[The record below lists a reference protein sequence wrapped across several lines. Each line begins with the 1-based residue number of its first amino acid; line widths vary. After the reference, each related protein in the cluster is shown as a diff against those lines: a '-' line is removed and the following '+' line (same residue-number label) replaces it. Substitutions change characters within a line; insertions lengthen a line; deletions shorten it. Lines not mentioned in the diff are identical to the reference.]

1 MILDNETQ
9 PERNTWERSHS
20 INFLKTLERKENIR
34 NTRKHHRKN
43 SIPSVDRTISTASK
57 TTEHSNSDASSR
69 EAATGIFETSI
80 HTQRAISTAERK
92 AFMIELANNSAKQKI
107 EVESRDCD
115 NVDARAVKPLMSRRA
130 YFNQLYKYKM
140 MKENEMNEIKS
151 NSESSEESYDEDDV
165 IDRAQCSIW
174 GTGALASQRKKVV
187 HKMPSSRLPEIEKM
201 SINMSNKEK
210 IEQAPRKKLV
220 KFKDQD
226 RSEQV
231 EGPGNSLWNK
241 SLLQIVGE
249 GLFGGYDISPEE
261 LGNQF
266 PISDILVQDF
276 DDCSAVTLDAGLRL
290 VSGSQK

>member
-1 MILDNETQ
+1 
-9 PERNTWERSHS
+9 
-20 INFLKTLERKENIR
+20 
-34 NTRKHHRKN
+34 
-43 SIPSVDRTISTASK
+43 
-57 TTEHSNSDASSR
+57 
-69 EAATGIFETSI
+69 
-80 HTQRAISTAERK
+80 
-92 AFMIELANNSAKQKI
+92 
-107 EVESRDCD
+107 
-115 NVDARAVKPLMSRRA
+115 
-130 YFNQLYKYKM
+130 
-140 MKENEMNEIKS
+140 
-151 NSESSEESYDEDDV
+151 
-165 IDRAQCSIW
+165 
-174 GTGALASQRKKVV
+174 
-187 HKMPSSRLPEIEKM
+187 
-201 SINMSNKEK
+201 MSNKEK